1 MTLEELGGAL
11 YAAAQSCGEWFADG
25 LDNVF
30 AGNFGQLTI
39 GQAALA
45 LLAILAVAISLLAI
59 LAVAI
64 SMSSRIARK
73 PFHIRWAE
81 AEAERLRSEVFSAS
95 ERSRAEAEA
104 EAEKGLVTNLR
115 AAIESGLRDGQV
127 RVLVATIAVLSLGL
141 IWLIFSA

>member
-45 LLAILAVAISLLAI
+45 LLAILAVAISMWNGPRAI
-59 LAVAI
+59 REL
-64 SMSSRIARK
+64 
-73 PFHIRWAE
+73 RWAE

-141 IWLIFSA
+141 IWLNFSA

>member
-11 YAAAQSCGEWFADG
+11 YAAAQSCGEWLADGREWFADG

-45 LLAILAVAISLLAI
+45 LLAILAVAISMWNGPRAI
-59 LAVAI
+59 REL
-64 SMSSRIARK
+64 
-73 PFHIRWAE
+73 RWAE